1 MAALQYESMTMPQK
15 AAVLVVALGTDTAPK
30 ILRELSENE
39 IERLTLEIANLRDI
53 PPSIEARVLKE
64 TSEIIMAQ
72 QYITQGGV
80 DYARRLLEKAIGK
93 DKTSEILRKLE
104 GAIRQTGFGLL
115 KNIDPKQLINF
126 IQNEHP
132 QTISLILT
140 QLSSQTAAAILSELP
155 TELQADVA
163 YRIATMEKISPD
175 VIKELEG
182 VLETQFADVGGR
194 DLSVSGGTK
203 IVAEILNLIEG
214 SIEKSIMEGLETE
227 NAELASEIKNLMFV
241 FEDLVS
247 LDNRSIQRVLK
258 EVETRDLSIAL
269 KAASEEVRQK
279 IFTNVSERVA
289 SMIKEEM
296 EYMGPM
302 RLSDVEGTQQKI
314 VESIRRLQEE
324 GQIII
329 AGRGGKEELV
339 V

>member
-1 MAALQYESMTMPQK
+1 MAVLQYESMTMTQK
-15 AAVLVVALGTDTAPK
+15 AAVLLVALGADSAPK
-30 ILRELSENE
+30 ILKELSESE
-39 IERLTLEIANLRDI
+39 IELLTLEIANLRDI
-53 PPSIEARVLKE
+53 PPSVEARVLKD

-80 DYARRLLEKAIGK
+80 DFARRLLEKALGK
-93 DKTSEILRKLE
+93 DKTSDILRKLE
-104 GAIRQTGFGLL
+104 GAIRQSGFGLL

-140 QLSSQTAAAILSELP
+140 QLSPQTAAAILSELP
-155 TELQADVA
+155 SELQADVA

-241 FEDLVS
+241 FEDIVS
-247 LDNRSIQRVLK
+247 LDNRSIQRILK

-279 IFTNVSERVA
+279 IFTNVSERVG

-324 GQIII
+324 GQIIV

>member
-1 MAALQYESMTMPQK
+1 MAQLQYESITNPQK
-15 AAVLVVALGTDTAPK
+15 AAILLVSMGTDIAPR
-30 ILRELSENE
+30 ILKELNESE

-53 PPSIEARVLKE
+53 PPNIENRVLKE
-64 TSEIIMAQ
+64 ASEVIMAQ

-80 DYARRLLEKAIGK
+80 DYARRLLEKALGK
-93 DKTSEILRKLE
+93 EKTGEILRKLE

-140 QLSSQTAAAILSELP
+140 QLSPQTAAAILSELP

-175 VIKELEG
+175 IIKELEG

-194 DLSVSGGTK
+194 DLSISGGTK

-241 FEDLVS
+241 FEDIIT
-247 LDNRSIQRVLK
+247 LDNRAIQRILK

-302 RLSDVEGTQQKI
+302 RLSDVENTQQKI

-324 GQIII
+324 GQIVV

>member
-1 MAALQYESMTMPQK
+1 MAQLQYETLSQTQK
-15 AAVLVVALGTDTAPK
+15 AAVLMVALGQDIAPK
-30 ILRELSENE
+30 ILKELSENE

-53 PPSIEARVLKE
+53 PPTIEQKVLKE
-64 TSEIIMAQ
+64 SSEIIMAQ
-72 QYITQGGV
+72 QYISQGGV
-80 DYARRLLEKAIGK
+80 DYARRLLDKALGK
-93 DKTSEILRKLE
+93 DKTNEILRKLE
-104 GAIRQTGFGLL
+104 GAIKQTGFGLL

-140 QLSSQTAAAILSELP
+140 QLSPQTAAAILSELP

-163 YRIATMEKISPD
+163 FRIATMEKISPD
-175 VIKELEG
+175 IIKELEG
-182 VLETQFADVGGR
+182 VLQTQFADVGGR

-214 SIEKSIMEGLETE
+214 SIEKSIIEGIEVE
-227 NAELASEIKNLMFV
+227 NSELASEIKNLMFV
-241 FEDLVS
+241 FEDIVL
-247 LDNRSIQRVLK
+247 LDNRAIQRILK

-279 IFTNVSERVA
+279 IFTNVSDRVGT
-289 SMIKEEM
+289 MIKEEM

-314 VESIRRLQEE
+314 VESIRKLQDE

-329 AGRGGKEELV
+329 SGRGGKEELV

>member
-1 MAALQYESMTMPQK
+1 MAALQYENLTNPQK
-15 AAVLVVALGTDTAPK
+15 AAVLVVALGTDTSPK
-30 ILRELSENE
+30 ILKELNESE

-80 DYARRLLEKAIGK
+80 DYARRLLEKALGK

-241 FEDLVS
+241 FEDIVS

-269 KAASEEVRQK
+269 KAASEEVRSK
-279 IFTNVSERVA
+279 IFSNVSERVA